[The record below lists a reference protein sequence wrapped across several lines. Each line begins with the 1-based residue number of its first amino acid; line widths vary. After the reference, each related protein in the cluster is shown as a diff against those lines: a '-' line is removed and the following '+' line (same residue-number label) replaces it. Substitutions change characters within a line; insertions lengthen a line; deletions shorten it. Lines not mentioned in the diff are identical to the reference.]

1 MNINQQIAKIDG
13 WTRVNENPMISDGLC
28 GIPRTGAPQGKYYAI
43 PDYLAPENRHELER
57 IAENV
62 CLTYRH
68 IWNDG
73 HRYVLFAHGLTVGE
87 GHSDKQ
93 SYALAKAIVEAKG

>member
-1 MNINQQIAKIDG
+1 MMNLNQQIAKIDG
-13 WTRVNENPMISDGLC
+13 WEDATEFKAASGPPEYWKKGNLIIADDQL
-28 GIPRTGAPQGKYYAI
+28 
-43 PDYLAPENRHELER
+43 PDYCAPENRHELER

>member
-1 MNINQQIAKIDG
+1 MNLNLRLAEIDG
-13 WTRVNENPMISDGLC
+13 KCKCDKPETEQPLYPACLSCNKDLR
-28 GIPRTGAPQGKYYAI
+28 

-73 HRYVLFAHGLTVGE
+73 HSYVLFAHGLTVGE

-93 SYALAKAIVEAKG
+93 SYALAQAIMEAKG